1 MRLSEWARANALTI
15 LGGLTSA
22 GALVRITTAM
32 TDLGAA
38 WADHPQTIA
47 SLCALAFGVG
57 LCVGDSS
64 ARREAILARINA
76 EHEERMRQL
85 EWEHEQT
92 ERRRRL
98 ADAERDRVSFAAR
111 AASTRTPSEA
121 ALVLDLFDK
130 GAMRLSCENHAVCGL
145 IASKAILKVG
155 AYSGWDGVQVTHE
168 YSLVED
174 WRDYVSDNRQ
184 AFEDRAAQER
194 PIDG

>member
-64 ARREAILARINA
+64 ARREAILARIKT
-76 EHEERMRQL
+76 EHEVRMRQL
-85 EWEHEQT
+85 EREYEL
-92 ERRRRL
+92 EDARRL
-98 ADAERDRVSFAAR
+98 AEEAERGRTSRAEMAA
-111 AASTRTPSEA
+111 AARTPSEA
-121 ALVLDLFDK
+121 ALVLDLFDH
-130 GAMRLSCENHAVCGL
+130 GAKELMRDQGDVCGL
-145 IASKAILKVG
+145 LAAGAIVQSG
-155 AYSGWDGVQVTHE
+155 AYTGYINGQDSFT
-168 YSLVED
+168 YSLGED
-174 WRDYVSDNRQ
+174 WRGYVLVARQ
-184 AFEDRAAQER
+184 AFESRVAQLT
-194 PIDG
+194 P